1 MDVPSLPQ
9 DADQLRALLLAERE
23 QHAQA
28 LTQALTQ
35 AVAQQQEVLAR
46 YEVTVEK
53 QQRTIAQQ
61 EHTIAQLLRRISGSR
76 QERID
81 PDQLMLFTPDDLRVM
96 ADDMALPEGHEHA
109 VNSEEDEA
117 SSSRRRR
124 KGHGRRPLPASLPR
138 EEVLH
143 ELAAEERRCPCCG
156 DVRQEIGREMSEQLE
171 FVPAS
176 FKVLVHVRVKYACRH
191 CQEHVAMAPKPAQP
205 IDKGLPGPGL
215 MAHTVLA
222 KYSDH
227 MPLYRQEDEA
237 ARHGLVLR
245 RSTLCD
251 WVAAAAD
258 LVEPLY
264 LRMCQWVLLSR
275 VVHTDDTSVKLLD
288 PSLRQARTA
297 RFWAYIGDA
306 DHPYSVYDF
315 TTSRERDGPAN
326 FLAGFRGYLQ
336 ADAYGGYNGIFL
348 QSGGA
353 IQEVACWTHC
363 RRYWWEARTSDSRR
377 AHQALAYIAR
387 LYKIEEQLTDAS
399 DEQRRAARQEHAR
412 PILEQFGRWLDD
424 EQREVLPKSPIAAAF
439 TYTRNQWQ
447 ALQRYT
453 EAGFLSI
460 DNNLSERTV
469 KTPAIGRK
477 NWLFVASE
485 TGGHRAARL
494 FSLTASCKAN
504 CVEPFAYLR
513 DIFARLPQLGDSP
526 SAEQLD
532 ELLPDRW
539 LAAHPEHR
547 WWIDDLR
554 RAERR
559 PPK

>member
-1 MDVPSLPQ
+1 
-9 DADQLRALLLAERE
+9 
-23 QHAQA
+23 
-28 LTQALTQ
+28 
-35 AVAQQQEVLAR
+35 
-46 YEVTVEK
+46 
-53 QQRTIAQQ
+53 
-61 EHTIAQLLRRISGSR
+61 
-76 QERID
+76 
-81 PDQLMLFTPDDLRVM
+81 PDQLMLFTPDDLRAM
-96 ADDMALPEGHEHA
+96 ADEKISADQEHQ
-109 VNSEEDEA
+109 VNSEEDA
-117 SSSRRRR
+117 SSSRSR
-124 KGHGRRPLPASLPR
+124 KRQPGHGRRPLPASLPR
-138 EEVLH
+138 EEVRHDLSP
-143 ELAAEERRCPCCG
+143 EERRCPGCG
-156 DVRQEIGREMSEQLE
+156 EVRGEIGRETSAQLE
-171 FVPAS
+171 LVPAS
-176 FKVLVHVRVKYACRH
+176 YKVLVHVRVKYACRQ
-191 CQEHVAMAPKPAQP
+191 CQEHVAIAAKPAQP

-222 KYSDH
+222 KYGDH
-227 MPLYRQEDEA
+227 KPLYRQEDEA

-264 LRMCQWVLLSR
+264 QRMGQLVLLSK

-306 DHPYSVYDF
+306 QHPYTVYDF
-315 TTSRERDGPAN
+315 TTSRERDGPAK

-377 AHQALAYIAR
+377 AHQAMAYIAR
-387 LYKIEEQLTDAS
+387 LYKIEKQIADAS
-399 DEQRRAARQEHAR
+399 DDERRAARQQHAL
-412 PILEQFGRWLDD
+412 PILDQFGQWLDR
-424 EQREVLPKSPIAAAF
+424 EQQEVLPKSPIAAAF

-513 DIFARLPQLGDSP
+513 DIFARLPLLGDSP

-547 WWIDDLR
+547 WHIDDLR
-554 RAERR
+554 KAER
-559 PPK
+559 PTPK

>member
-1 MDVPSLPQ
+1 MSMDVPSLPQ
-9 DADQLRALLLAERE
+9 DADELRALLLAERQ
-23 QHAQA
+23 QHDE
-28 LTQALTQ
+28 L
-35 AVAQQQEVLAR
+35 LAR
-46 YEVTVEK
+46 YEATLHK

-61 EHTIAQLLRRISGSR
+61 EHTITQLLRRISGSR

-81 PDQLMLFTPDDLRVM
+81 PDQLMLFTPDDLRAM
-96 ADDMALPEGHEHA
+96 ADDMALSEGQEHE
-109 VNSEEDEA
+109 VNSEEEKA
-117 SSSRRRR
+117 GGPSQQRR
-124 KGHGRRPLPASLPR
+124 GHGRRPLPASLPR
-138 EEVLH
+138 EEVRH
-143 ELAAEERRCPCCG
+143 ELSPEELPCPTCG
-156 DVRQEIGREMSEQLE
+156 EARQEIGRETSEQLE

-191 CQEHVAMAPKPAQP
+191 CQEHVVIAAKPPQP

-215 MAHTVLA
+215 LAHTVLA
-222 KYSDH
+222 KYGDH

-237 ARHGLVLR
+237 ARHGLMLR

-264 LRMCQWVLLSR
+264 LRMRQLVLLSR

-297 RFWAYIGDA
+297 RFWVYIGDA

-315 TTSRERDGPAN
+315 TTSRERDGPTK

-348 QSGGA
+348 KSGGA

-387 LYKIEEQLTDAS
+387 LYKIEDQLIDAS
-399 DEQRRAARQEHAR
+399 DDERRAARQQHAL
-412 PILEQFGRWLDD
+412 PVLEQFNQWVDK

-439 TYTRNQWQ
+439 TYTRNQWL

-453 EAGFLSI
+453 EAGSLSI
-460 DNNLSERTV
+460 DNNISERTV

-477 NWLFVASE
+477 NW
-485 TGGHRAARL
+485 
-494 FSLTASCKAN
+494 
-504 CVEPFAYLR
+504 
-513 DIFARLPQLGDSP
+513 
-526 SAEQLD
+526 
-532 ELLPDRW
+532 
-539 LAAHPEHR
+539 
-547 WWIDDLR
+547 
-554 RAERR
+554 
-559 PPK
+559 

>member
-1 MDVPSLPQ
+1 MSTDVPSLPQ
-9 DADQLRALLLAERE
+9 DADQLRALLLAERQ
-23 QHAQA
+23 QHDE
-28 LTQALTQ
+28 L
-35 AVAQQQEVLAR
+35 LAR
-46 YEVTVEK
+46 YEATLHK

-96 ADDMALPEGHEHA
+96 ADDMALPEGQEHE
-109 VNSEEDEA
+109 VNSEEGP
-117 SSSRRRR
+117 SRQR
-124 KGHGRRPLPASLPR
+124 KPGHGRRPLPASLPR
-138 EEVLH
+138 EEVRH
-143 ELAAEERRCPCCG
+143 ELSPEERRCPGCG
-156 DVRQEIGREMSEQLE
+156 EVRSEIGRETSEQLE

-176 FKVLVHVRVKYACRH
+176 FKVLVHIRVKYACRH
-191 CQEHVAMAPKPAQP
+191 CQEHVTIAAKPAQP

-222 KYSDH
+222 KYGDH

-251 WVAAAAD
+251 WIAAAAD
-258 LVEPLY
+258 LIEPLY
-264 LRMCQWVLLSR
+264 LRMGQLVLLSR

-297 RFWAYIGDA
+297 RFWVYIGDA
-306 DHPYSVYDF
+306 RHPYSVYDF
-315 TTSRERDGPAN
+315 TTSRERDGPAK

-348 QSGGA
+348 KSDGA

-387 LYKIEEQLTDAS
+387 LYKIEEQLAGAS
-399 DEQRRAARQEHAR
+399 DDQRREARQQHAR
-412 PILEQFGRWLDD
+412 PVLEQFGQWLDR
-424 EQREVLPKSPIAAAF
+424 EQHEVLPKSPIAAAF

-513 DIFARLPQLGDSP
+513 DIFACLPLLGDSP

-547 WWIDDLR
+547 WAIDDLR

>member
-1 MDVPSLPQ
+1 MSTDVPSLPQ
-9 DADQLRALLLAERE
+9 DAEQLRALLLAER
-23 QHAQA
+23 QHAHV
-28 LTQALTQ
+28 LTQAL
-35 AVAQQQEVLAR
+35 AQHEEVLAR
-46 YEVTVEK
+46 YEATVEK

-61 EHTIAQLLRRISGSR
+61 EHTITQLLRRISGSR

-81 PDQLMLFTPDDLRVM
+81 PDQLMLFTPENLRVM
-96 ADDMALPEGHEHA
+96 ADDMKSPEAEHE
-109 VNSEEDEA
+109 VNSEEEEA
-117 SSSRRRR
+117 GSPSRRRK

-143 ELAAEERRCPCCG
+143 ELSPEERRCPCCG
-156 DVRQEIGREMSEQLE
+156 EVRGEIGRETSEQLE

-176 FKVLVHVRVKYACRH
+176 YKVLLHVRVKYACRH
-191 CQEHVAMAPKPAQP
+191 CQEHVAIAAKPAQP

-222 KYSDH
+222 KYGDH

-264 LRMCQWVLLSR
+264 RRMCQLVLLSK

-315 TTSRERDGPAN
+315 TTSRERDGPAK

-348 QSGGA
+348 KSGGA

-363 RRYWWEARTSDSRR
+363 RRYWWEARVSDSRR
-377 AHQALAYIAR
+377 AHQAMAYIAR
-387 LYKIEEQLTDAS
+387 LYKIEDELAEAS
-399 DEQRRAARQEHAR
+399 DDQRREARRQHAR
-412 PILEQFGRWLDD
+412 PILEQFGQWLDD
-424 EQREVLPKSPIAAAF
+424 EQREVLRKSPIAAAF

-447 ALQRYT
+447 ALLRYT

-460 DNNLSERTV
+460 DNNVSERTV

-513 DIFARLPQLGDSP
+513 DLFARLPLLGHSP
-526 SAEQLD
+526 EPQQLD

-539 LAAHPEHR
+539 LAAHPQHR

-559 PPK
+559 LAK

>member
-1 MDVPSLPQ
+1 MTWRRPK
-9 DADQLRALLLAERE
+9 A
-23 QHAQA
+23 
-28 LTQALTQ
+28 
-35 AVAQQQEVLAR
+35 
-46 YEVTVEK
+46 
-53 QQRTIAQQ
+53 Q
-61 EHTIAQLLRRISGSR
+61 EH
-76 QERID
+76 D
-81 PDQLMLFTPDDLRVM
+81 
-96 ADDMALPEGHEHA
+96 
-109 VNSEEDEA
+109 VNSGEDEA
-117 SSSRRRR
+117 GSSRRRR

-143 ELAAEERRCPCCG
+143 ELSAEERRCPCCG
-156 DVRQEIGREMSEQLE
+156 EPRPEIGRETSEQLE

-191 CQEHVAMAPKPAQP
+191 CQEHVAIAAKPPQP

-222 KYSDH
+222 KYGDH

-264 LRMCQWVLLSR
+264 LRMCQLLRLSKVL
-275 VVHTDDTSVKLLD
+275 HTDDTTVKLLD

-306 DHPYSVYDF
+306 EHPYSVYDF
-315 TTSRERDGPAN
+315 TTSRRRDGPAAFLQN
-326 FLAGFRGYLQ
+326 FQGYLQ
-336 ADAYGGYNGIFL
+336 ADAYGGYDGIFV
-348 QSGGA
+348 QSNGK
-353 IQEVACWTHC
+353 IIEVACWTHC

-387 LYKIEEQLTDAS
+387 LYQIEDQLAGAD
-399 DEQRRAARQEHAR
+399 DEQRRETRQQHAL
-412 PILEQFGRWLDD
+412 PILEQFGQWLDD

-447 ALQRYT
+447 ALLRYT
-453 EAGFLSI
+453 EAGCLSI
-460 DNNLSERTV
+460 DNNVSERTV

-513 DIFARLPQLGDSP
+513 ELFARLPLLGDSP
-526 SAEQLD
+526 DPQQLD

-539 LAAHPEHR
+539 LAAHPQHR

>member
-1 MDVPSLPQ
+1 M
-9 DADQLRALLLAERE
+9 
-23 QHAQA
+23 
-28 LTQALTQ
+28 
-35 AVAQQQEVLAR
+35 
-46 YEVTVEK
+46 
-53 QQRTIAQQ
+53 
-61 EHTIAQLLRRISGSR
+61 
-76 QERID
+76 
-81 PDQLMLFTPDDLRVM
+81 
-96 ADDMALPEGHEHA
+96 
-109 VNSEEDEA
+109 
-117 SSSRRRR
+117 
-124 KGHGRRPLPASLPR
+124 PASLPR

-143 ELAAEERRCPCCG
+143 ELSAEERRCPCCG
-156 DVRQEIGREMSEQLE
+156 EPRPEIGRETSEQLE

-176 FKVLVHVRVKYACRH
+176 FKVLVHVRVKYACRQ
-191 CQEHVAMAPKPAQP
+191 CQEHVAIAAKPPQP

-222 KYSDH
+222 KYGDH
-227 MPLYRQEDEA
+227 LPLYRQEDEA

-264 LRMCQWVLLSR
+264 LRMCQLVRLSQ
-275 VVHTDDTSVKLLD
+275 VVHTDDTTVKLLD

-297 RFWAYIGDA
+297 RFWAYVGDA

-315 TTSRERDGPAN
+315 TTSRQRDGPAK
-326 FLAGFRGYLQ
+326 FLASFQGYLQ
-336 ADAYGGYNGIFL
+336 ADAYGGYDGIFL
-348 QSGGA
+348 RVGRRRFSKSPAGRTAGVTGGKRGPA
-353 IQEVACWTHC
+353 T
-363 RRYWWEARTSDSRR
+363 
-377 AHQALAYIAR
+377 
-387 LYKIEEQLTDAS
+387 
-399 DEQRRAARQEHAR
+399 RAAPIRRWPTSRGCTRSKSSSPTPATTSGAR
-412 PILEQFGRWLDD
+412 RGNGTRCRSWSSSASGSTTSSVRCCPRARSPRPSPTRATSGR
-424 EQREVLPKSPIAAAF
+424 P
-439 TYTRNQWQ
+439 
-447 ALQRYT
+447 LQRYT

-460 DNNLSERTV
+460 DNNVSERTV

-513 DIFARLPQLGDSP
+513 DIFARLPLLGDSP
-526 SAEQLD
+526 DPEQLD

-539 LAAHPEHR
+539 LAAHPQHR

>member
-1 MDVPSLPQ
+1 
-9 DADQLRALLLAERE
+9 
-23 QHAQA
+23 
-28 LTQALTQ
+28 
-35 AVAQQQEVLAR
+35 
-46 YEVTVEK
+46 
-53 QQRTIAQQ
+53 
-61 EHTIAQLLRRISGSR
+61 
-76 QERID
+76 
-81 PDQLMLFTPDDLRVM
+81 M
-96 ADDMALPEGHEHA
+96 ADDMTLTEGQEHA
-109 VNSEEDEA
+109 VNSAEDEA
-117 SSSRRRR
+117 NSSRGRR

-176 FKVLVHVRVKYACRH
+176 FKVLVHVRVKYACRQ
-191 CQEHVAMAPKPAQP
+191 CQEHVAIAAKPAQP

-222 KYSDH
+222 KYGDH
-227 MPLYRQEDEA
+227 MPLYRQEDDA

-264 LRMCQWVLLSR
+264 LRMCQLALLSR

-315 TTSRERDGPAN
+315 TTSRERDGPAK
-326 FLAGFRGYLQ
+326 FLAGFHGYLQ

-363 RRYWWEARTSDSRR
+363 RRYWWEARVSDSRR

-387 LYKIEEQLTDAS
+387 LYRIEDQLIEVS
-399 DEQRRAARQEHAR
+399 DEQRRAARQEHAL
-412 PILEQFGRWLDD
+412 PILEQFGQWLDH
-424 EQREVLPKSPIAAAF
+424 EQREVLPKSPIAAAS

-460 DNNLSERTV
+460 DNNVSERTV
-469 KTPAIGRK
+469 KTPALGRK

-513 DIFARLPQLGDSP
+513 DIFARLPLLGDSP

-532 ELLPDRW
+532 ELLPNRW

-547 WWIDDLR
+547 WSIDDLR
-554 RAERR
+554 RSERR

>member
-9 DADQLRALLLAERE
+9 DVAQLRALLLSERE
-23 QHAQA
+23 Q
-28 LTQALTQ
+28 LKD
-35 AVAQQQEVLAR
+35 VLAR
-46 YEVTVEK
+46 YEETVAK

-61 EHTIAQLLRRISGSR
+61 EHTITQLLRRINGSR

-81 PDQLMLFTPDDLRVM
+81 PDQLMLFTPDDLRAM
-96 ADDMALPEGHEHA
+96 SDDMKSPEAEHE
-109 VNSEEDEA
+109 VNSGEDEEGP
-117 SSSRRRR
+117 SRRRR

-138 EEVLH
+138 EEVRH
-143 ELAAEERRCPCCG
+143 ELSPEERRCPCCG
-156 DVRQEIGREMSEQLE
+156 DVRQEIGRETSEQLE

-176 FKVLVHVRVKYACRH
+176 FKVLVHVRMKYACRH
-191 CQEHVAMAPKPAQP
+191 CQEHVAMAAKPAQP

-222 KYSDH
+222 KYGDH

-251 WVAAAAD
+251 WIAAAAD

-264 LRMCQWVLLSR
+264 LRMCQLVLLSR
-275 VVHTDDTSVKLLD
+275 VVHTDDTKVKLLD

-297 RFWAYIGDA
+297 RFWVYIGDTS
-306 DHPYSVYDF
+306 HPYSVYDF
-315 TTSRERDGPAN
+315 TTSRERDGPAK

-336 ADAYGGYNGIFL
+336 ADAYGGYDGIFK
-348 QSGGA
+348 SDGA

-363 RRYWWEARTSDSRR
+363 RRYWWEARVSDSRR

-387 LYKIEEQLTDAS
+387 LYKIEAPLADAS
-399 DEQRRAARQEHAR
+399 DDERREARQQHAR
-412 PILEQFGRWLDD
+412 PVLEQFGQWLDR
-424 EQREVLPKSPIAAAF
+424 EQQEVLPKSPIAAAF

-447 ALQRYT
+447 ALRRYT
-453 EAGFLSI
+453 DAGFLSI
-460 DNNLSERTV
+460 DNNVSERTV

-504 CVEPFAYLR
+504 GVEPFAYLR
-513 DIFARLPQLGDSP
+513 DLFARLPLLGDSP
-526 SAEQLD
+526 DAAQLD

-547 WWIDDLR
+547 WQIDDLR
-554 RAERR
+554 RVERL
-559 PPK
+559 PK

>member
-1 MDVPSLPQ
+1 MSMDVPSLPQ
-9 DADQLRALLLAERE
+9 DADELRALLLAERE
-23 QHAQA
+23 QHDE
-28 LTQALTQ
+28 L
-35 AVAQQQEVLAR
+35 LAR
-46 YEVTVEK
+46 YEATLQK

-61 EHTIAQLLRRISGSR
+61 EHTITQLLRRISGSR

-81 PDQLMLFTPDDLRVM
+81 PDQLMLFTPDDLRAM
-96 ADDMALPEGHEHA
+96 ADDMALPEGQEHE
-109 VNSEEDEA
+109 VNSGEDEA
-117 SSSRRRR
+117 GGSSRRRQP
-124 KGHGRRPLPASLPR
+124 GHGRRPLPASLPR
-138 EEVLH
+138 EEVRH
-143 ELAAEERRCPCCG
+143 ELSSEERRCPGCG
-156 DVRQEIGREMSEQLE
+156 EVRGEIGRETSEQLE

-176 FKVLVHVRVKYACRH
+176 FKVLVHVRMKYACRH
-191 CQEHVAMAPKPAQP
+191 CQEHVAIAAKPAQP

-222 KYSDH
+222 KYGDH
-227 MPLYRQEDEA
+227 MPLYRQEDDA

-251 WVAAAAD
+251 WIAAAAD

-264 LRMCQWVLLSR
+264 QRMRELVLRSR

-297 RFWAYIGDA
+297 RFWVYIGDA
-306 DHPYSVYDF
+306 DFPYSVYDF
-315 TTSRERDGPAN
+315 TASRERDGPAK

-387 LYKIEEQLTDAS
+387 LYQIEDPLTNAS
-399 DEQRRAARQEHAR
+399 DDERRAARQQHAL
-412 PILEQFGRWLDD
+412 PILEQFHQWLDR

-460 DNNLSERTV
+460 DNNVSERTV

-513 DIFARLPQLGDSP
+513 DIFARLPLLGDSP
-526 SAEQLD
+526 NPQQLD

-539 LAAHPEHR
+539 LAVNPQHR

-554 RAERR
+554 RAERG
-559 PPK
+559 PPT

>member
-1 MDVPSLPQ
+1 
-9 DADQLRALLLAERE
+9 
-23 QHAQA
+23 
-28 LTQALTQ
+28 
-35 AVAQQQEVLAR
+35 
-46 YEVTVEK
+46 
-53 QQRTIAQQ
+53 
-61 EHTIAQLLRRISGSR
+61 
-76 QERID
+76 
-81 PDQLMLFTPDDLRVM
+81 
-96 ADDMALPEGHEHA
+96 
-109 VNSEEDEA
+109 
-117 SSSRRRR
+117 
-124 KGHGRRPLPASLPR
+124 
-138 EEVLH
+138 
-143 ELAAEERRCPCCG
+143 
-156 DVRQEIGREMSEQLE
+156 
-171 FVPAS
+171 
-176 FKVLVHVRVKYACRH
+176 
-191 CQEHVAMAPKPAQP
+191 
-205 IDKGLPGPGL
+205 
-215 MAHTVLA
+215 
-222 KYSDH
+222 
-227 MPLYRQEDEA
+227 
-237 ARHGLVLR
+237 
-245 RSTLCD
+245 
-251 WVAAAAD
+251 
-258 LVEPLY
+258 
-264 LRMCQWVLLSR
+264 VLLSR

-306 DHPYSVYDF
+306 NHRYSVYDF
-315 TTSRERDGPAN
+315 TTSRERDGPAK

-363 RRYWWEARTSDSRR
+363 RRYWWEARTSDPRR

-387 LYKIEEQLTDAS
+387 LYQIEEQLADAS

-453 EAGFLSI
+453 EAGYLAI
-460 DNNLSERTV
+460 DNNVSERTV

-513 DIFARLPQLGDSP
+513 DIFARLPLLGDSP

-532 ELLPDRW
+532 ELLPNRW

-547 WWIDDLR
+547 WSIDDLR

>member
-1 MDVPSLPQ
+1 MSRDVPSQPQ
-9 DADQLRALLLAERE
+9 DADELRALLLAERE
-23 QHAQA
+23 QRTA
-28 LTQALTQ
+28 LTH
-35 AVAQQQEVLAR
+35 AVAQQQELLAR
-46 YEVTVEK
+46 YEATVEK

-61 EHTIAQLLRRISGSR
+61 EHTITQLLRRISGSR

-81 PDQLMLFTPDDLRVM
+81 PDQLMLFTPEDLRAM
-96 ADDMALPEGHEHA
+96 ADEQALPEDQEHE
-109 VNSEEDEA
+109 VNSGDGEEEVDT
-117 SSSRRRR
+117 SSRRR
-124 KGHGRRPLPASLPR
+124 KQGHGRRPLPASLPR
-138 EEVLH
+138 EEVRH
-143 ELAAEERRCPCCG
+143 ELSPEERRCPCCG
-156 DVRQEIGREMSEQLE
+156 EIRGEIGRETSEQLE

-176 FKVLVHVRVKYACRH
+176 YKVLVHVRVKYACRQ
-191 CQEHVAMAPKPAQP
+191 CQEHVAIAAKPQQP

-222 KYSDH
+222 KYGDH

-251 WVAAAAD
+251 WIAAAAD

-264 LRMCQWVLLSR
+264 LRMCQLVLLSR

-306 DHPYSVYDF
+306 EHPYSVYDF
-315 TTSRERDGPAN
+315 TTSRERDGPAK
-326 FLAGFRGYLQ
+326 FLAGYRGYLQ
-336 ADAYGGYNGIFL
+336 ADAYGGYNGIYL
-348 QSGGA
+348 ESGGA

-387 LYKIEEQLTDAS
+387 LYKIEKQIADAS
-399 DEQRRAARQEHAR
+399 DGERRAVRQQQAR
-412 PILEQFGRWLDD
+412 PILEQFGQWLQR
-424 EQREVLPKSPIAAAF
+424 EQQEVLPKSPIAAAF

-460 DNNLSERTV
+460 DNNISERTV

-513 DIFARLPQLGDSP
+513 DLFTRLPLLGDSP
-526 SAEQLD
+526 QPEQLD
-532 ELLPDRW
+532 QLLPDRW
-539 LAAHPEHR
+539 LAAHPDHR

-554 RAERR
+554 QAERR
-559 PPK
+559 PP

>member
-1 MDVPSLPQ
+1 MSMDVPSLPQ
-9 DADQLRALLLAERE
+9 DVAQLRALLLAERE
-23 QHAQA
+23 QH
-28 LTQALTQ
+28 T
-35 AVAQQQEVLAR
+35 EVLAR
-46 YEVTVEK
+46 YEETVAK
-53 QQRTIAQQ
+53 QQRTITQQ
-61 EHTIAQLLRRISGSR
+61 EHTITQLLRRISGSR

-81 PDQLMLFTPDDLRVM
+81 PDQLMLFTPDDLRAM
-96 ADDMALPEGHEHA
+96 ADDMKSPEAEHE
-109 VNSEEDEA
+109 VNSEADEEE
-117 SSSRRRR
+117 SPSRRRQ

-143 ELAAEERRCPCCG
+143 ELSPEERRCPCCG
-156 DVRQEIGREMSEQLE
+156 EVRGEIGRETSEQLE

-176 FKVLVHVRVKYACRH
+176 FKVLVHVRVKYACRQ
-191 CQEHVAMAPKPAQP
+191 CQEHVAIATKPPQP

-222 KYSDH
+222 KYGDH

-251 WVAAAAD
+251 WVAAAAA

-264 LRMCQWVLLSR
+264 QRMRELVLLSK
-275 VVHTDDTSVKLLD
+275 VVHTDDTTVKLLD

-306 DHPYSVYDF
+306 EHPYSVYDF
-315 TTSRERDGPAN
+315 TTSRRRDGPAK
-326 FLAGFRGYLQ
+326 FLESFQGYLQ
-336 ADAYGGYNGIFL
+336 ADAYGGYDGIFL
-348 QSGGA
+348 ESGGK
-353 IQEVACWTHC
+353 IIEVACWTHC
-363 RRYWWEARTSDSRR
+363 RRHWWEARTSDSRR

-387 LYKIEEQLTDAS
+387 LYKIEDQLVGAS
-399 DEQRRAARQEHAR
+399 DDERRAARQQHAL
-412 PILEQFGRWLDD
+412 PILEQLGQWLDR

-439 TYTRNQWQ
+439 TYMGNQWQ

-460 DNNLSERTV
+460 DNNISERTV

-504 CVEPFAYLR
+504 GVEPFAYLR
-513 DIFARLPQLGDSP
+513 DIFARLPLLGDSP
-526 SAEQLD
+526 TTEQLD

-554 RAERR
+554 RAERQ
-559 PPK
+559 PK

>member
-1 MDVPSLPQ
+1 MSMDVPSLPQ
-9 DADQLRALLLAERE
+9 NADQLRALLLAERQ
-23 QHAQA
+23 QHDE
-28 LTQALTQ
+28 L
-35 AVAQQQEVLAR
+35 LAR
-46 YEVTVEK
+46 YEATLHK

-61 EHTIAQLLRRISGSR
+61 EHTITQLLRRINGSR

-81 PDQLMLFTPDDLRVM
+81 PDQLMLFTPDDLRAM
-96 ADDMALPEGHEHA
+96 ADDMALPEGQEHE
-109 VNSEEDEA
+109 VNSEEGP
-117 SSSRRRR
+117 SRQR
-124 KGHGRRPLPASLPR
+124 KPGHGRRPLPVSLPR
-138 EEVLH
+138 EEVRH
-143 ELAAEERRCPCCG
+143 ELSPEERRCPGCG
-156 DVRQEIGREMSEQLE
+156 EVRSEIGHETSEQLE

-176 FKVLVHVRVKYACRH
+176 FKVLVHVRVKYACRQ
-191 CQEHVAMAPKPAQP
+191 CQEHVAVAAKPAQP

-222 KYSDH
+222 KYGDH

-258 LVEPLY
+258 LVEALY
-264 LRMCQWVLLSR
+264 LRMGQLVLLSR

-306 DHPYSVYDF
+306 EHPYTVYDF
-315 TTSRERDGPAN
+315 TTSRERDGPTK

-348 QSGGA
+348 NSGGA

-387 LYKIEEQLTDAS
+387 LYTIEEQLTDAS
-399 DEQRRAARQEHAR
+399 DEQRREARQEHAR

-424 EQREVLPKSPIAAAF
+424 EQRQVLPKSPIAAAF

-460 DNNLSERTV
+460 DNNISERTV

-513 DIFARLPQLGDSP
+513 DIFVRLPLLGDSP
-526 SAEQLD
+526 NTHQLD

-539 LAAHPEHR
+539 LAAHPQHR
-547 WWIDDLR
+547 WWVDDLR

-559 PPK
+559 SPK

>member
-9 DADQLRALLLAERE
+9 DADELRALLLVERE
-23 QHAQA
+23 HAHA
-28 LTQALTQ
+28 LIQ

-46 YEVTVEK
+46 YEATLQK

-61 EHTIAQLLRRISGSR
+61 EHTITQLLRRISGSR

-96 ADDMALPEGHEHA
+96 ADDMTSAAAEHE
-109 VNSEEDEA
+109 VNSGEDEEQGP
-117 SSSRRRR
+117 SCRRQ

-138 EEVLH
+138 EEVRH
-143 ELAAEERRCPCCG
+143 ELSPEERRCPGCG
-156 DVRQEIGREMSEQLE
+156 EVRQEIGRDTSEQLE

-176 FKVLVHVRVKYACRH
+176 FKVLVHLRVKYACRR
-191 CQEHVAMAPKPAQP
+191 CQEHVTIAAKPPQP

-222 KYSDH
+222 KYGDH

-251 WVAAAAD
+251 WIAAAAD

-264 LRMCQWVLLSR
+264 LRMCQLVLLSK
-275 VVHTDDTSVKLLD
+275 VVHTDDTKVKLLD

-306 DHPYSVYDF
+306 DHRYSVYDF
-315 TTSRERDGPAN
+315 TTSRERDGPTK
-326 FLAGFRGYLQ
+326 FLAGFHGYLQ
-336 ADAYGGYNGIFL
+336 ADAYGGYDGIFK
-348 QSGGA
+348 SGGA

-377 AHQALAYIAR
+377 AHQALAYIGR
-387 LYKIEEQLTDAS
+387 LYKIEEQLAEAS
-399 DEQRRAARQEHAR
+399 DEQRRAARQEHAL
-412 PILEQFGRWLDD
+412 PILKQFGQWIED
-424 EQREVLPKSPIAAAF
+424 EQQGVLPKSPIAAAF

-469 KTPAIGRK
+469 KTLAIGRK

-513 DIFARLPQLGDSP
+513 DLFARLPLLGDSP
-526 SAEQLD
+526 DPMQLD

-539 LAAHPEHR
+539 LAAHPDHR
-547 WWIDDLR
+547 WWIDNLR